1 MAIAMKGLRLR
12 PSYEDLIG
20 VAVSDELRNIKF
32 PNRDATFL
40 RNGFILSQLDGQGQ
54 REMER
59 QQEMASK
66 EAYKEHLLKQIA
78 KNTGNIH
85 DLRNDHRQEVQNER
99 VNNAVYYD
107 MSESD
112 VDGVD
117 VAINDD
123 VDINDDIDIDVQSS
137 NGSEKR
143 RNRATE
149 DRSQEITRLQ
159 EIHEMEKQALSDSHQ
174 ANLKSTVDQLRT
186 QLMSEAE
193 MRHAEKE
200 EITRQQVI
208 SEINMKEREARNVIN
223 QVHQQAQQQAQDAHN
238 YIGNV
243 INFAEVRHQNL
254 IAQGKSR
261 TDSAEKK
268 AKDSN
273 EKQKKAENELHNTV
287 YKQSPS
293 TPDQRAKPKAK
304 TGTSPKKPL
313 PDVPPFPTGEQA
325 SGSQDKP
332 KYDNPES
339 EHEPRGKVGRPP
351 SNNKK
356 PAHDVPYDDHTDLK
370 YWMKQNVQ
378 YLRVQ
383 AFKRGLNPN
392 QTKRENKKPWLKHEY
407 QDWMKSWLAKNT

>member
-1 MAIAMKGLRLR
+1 MAYAIPGLKVHRK
-12 PSYEDLIG
+12 YEDLIG

-32 PNRDATFL
+32 PNRDALFL
-40 RNGFILSQLDGQGQ
+40 RNGFVLSQLDGEGMRQ
-54 REMER
+54 MEL

-85 DLRNDHRQEVQNER
+85 DLRNDHRQEVQTER

-107 MSESD
+107 MSEDD
-112 VDGVD
+112 V
-117 VAINDD
+117 DD
-123 VDINDDIDIDVQSS
+123 VDIKDDMEGQSS

-143 RNRATE
+143 RNNRATE
-149 DRSQEITRLQ
+149 DRHQEITRLQ

-186 QLMSEAE
+186 QLMGEAE

-208 SEINMKEREARNVIN
+208 SEINMKETEARNVIN
-223 QVHQQAQQQAQDAHN
+223 QVHQQAQQHAQQQAQEAHN
-238 YIGNV
+238 YIGNIV
-243 INFAEVRHQNL
+243 NFAEVKHQNL
-254 IAQGKSR
+254 IAKEKSIK
-261 TDSAEKK
+261 DNAEKK
-268 AKDSN
+268 ARESN

-287 YKQSPS
+287 YKQNPS

-304 TGTSPKKPL
+304 IGTSPKKPL
-313 PDVPPFPTGEQA
+313 PDVPSFPTGEQA
-325 SGSQDKP
+325 SGSQEKP

-339 EHEPRGKVGRPP
+339 EHEPKGKVGRPP
-351 SNNKK
+351 GNKK
-356 PAHDVPYDDHTDLK
+356 RPAHDVPYDDNKQEK

-383 AFKRGLNPN
+383 AFKRGLQPN
-392 QTKRENKKPWLKHEY
+392 QTKRSNGKPWLKLQY
-407 QDWMKSWLAKNT
+407 QVWMKDWLAKKT